1 MSGRNGQSDIVLCRV
16 EAEEGLKAE
25 QKKLQLHTGVENA
38 MGLHLLMKL
47 VTLTI
52 ALV

>member
-1 MSGRNGQSDIVLCRV
+1 MSGRNGQSDIVLCHV
-16 EAEEGLKAE
+16 GAEGGLKAE
-25 QKKLQLHTGVENA
+25 QKKLQLYTGVENA
-38 MGLHLLMKL
+38 MDLHLLMKP